1 MGVQKNRVEKLLQKI
16 DKKIQN
22 RFFLDIFLIFV
33 VAYFSG
39 IPVGSLRAHSA
50 AHPHLV
56 STFF

>member
-1 MGVQKNRVEKLLQKI
+1 MPESQIWPCLLI
-16 DKKIQN
+16 DFQN
-22 RFFLDIFLIFV
+22 VLGIPDFV

-39 IPVGSLRAHSA
+39 ISVGSLRAHSA